1 MNAVGGLA
9 HVCRCVRTGEA
20 FSGGSPRCIQ
30 HSELGLLSFL
40 LTDQGRGWLDAPD
53 QPPTL
58 IPALVLPA
66 PGGGA
71 GFPGGWSLK
80 G

>member
-20 FSGGSPRCIQ
+20 FSGGSPRYIE